1 VVVRTQG
8 TIGGVASFL
17 YVAVQLSIS
26 PVVYSQVAQPVRSVR
41 VARGDTLESIAA
53 RHGVSVEELKR
64 LNGISKPRELQ
75 IGQLLKLP
83 LPKGV
88 VQIAPGDTL
97 EAIASRQGT
106 TVAALR
112 KANPAVKPNQ
122 LRAGAWL
129 RLPPRPIS
137 PAATAP
143 PTVRPPV
150 VGPDATTRSTPRPPP
165 VPTTQPPEVPPPD
178 APPPNATEGQD
189 RAALAQRRQSG
200 QARWKFF
207 GNTVVDWSGWKL
219 HPGGVRVTL
228 VQPTQAD
235 LGPVRARATAVGV
248 QCSSLRQTWRV
259 DGAWEPWALPEARS
273 VGQQIVL
280 DLCAN
285 VAEGPGQAIPPPAPP
300 AP

>member
-1 VVVRTQG
+1 M
-8 TIGGVASFL
+8 IGGVAAALFSI
-17 YVAVQLSIS
+17 ANLSLS
-26 PVVYSQVAQPVRSVR
+26 PVVYSQVSPPVRSVR
-41 VARGDTLESIAA
+41 VAKGDTLESIAA
-53 RHGVSVEELKR
+53 RHGVSLEELTR

-97 EAIASRQGT
+97 EAIATRQGT

-122 LRAGAWL
+122 LKAGAWL
-129 RLPPRPIS
+129 RLPPRPALK
-137 PAATAP
+137 PDAATHSAP
-143 PTVRPPV
+143 PPPLQ
-150 VGPDATTRSTPRPPP
+150 PNAPPP
-165 VPTTQPPEVPPPD
+165 SAPPD

-189 RAALAQRRQSG
+189 RAALAQRKQG
-200 QARWKFF
+200 GGARWKFF
-207 GNTVVDWSGWKL
+207 GNTLVDWSGWKP
-219 HPGGVRVTL
+219 HPGGIRVTL
-228 VQPTQAD
+228 VQPTEAD

-248 QCSSLRQTWRV
+248 QCSSLRQTWRI
-259 DGAWEPWALPEARS
+259 DGAWEPWALPQARS

-285 VAEGPGQAIPPPAPP
+285 VAEGPGQAIPPPSPP

>member
-1 VVVRTQG
+1 M
-8 TIGGVASFL
+8 IGGVA
-17 YVAVQLSIS
+17 AVLFSIVNLSLS
-26 PVVYSQVAQPVRSVR
+26 PVVYSQVSPPVRSVR
-41 VARGDTLESIAA
+41 VTKGDTLESIAA
-53 RHGVSVEELKR
+53 RHGVSLEELTR

-97 EAIASRQGT
+97 EAIATRQGT

-112 KANPAVKPNQ
+112 KANPALKPNQ
-122 LRAGAWL
+122 LKVGAWL
-129 RLPPRPIS
+129 RLPPRS
-137 PAATAP
+137 ALK
-143 PTVRPPV
+143 
-150 VGPDATTRSTPRPPP
+150 PDAATRSTPPPP
-165 VPTTQPPEVPPPD
+165 LQPNAPPPSAPPD
-178 APPPNATEGQD
+178 APPPSATEGQD
-189 RAALAQRRQSG
+189 RAALAQRKQG
-200 QARWKFF
+200 GGARWKFF
-207 GNTVVDWSGWKL
+207 GNTLVDWSGWKL

-228 VQPTQAD
+228 VQPTEAD

-259 DGAWEPWALPEARS
+259 DGVWESWGVPQARS

-280 DLCAN
+280 ELCAN
-285 VAEGPGQAIPPPAPP
+285 VTEGPGQAIPPPSPP

>member
-1 VVVRTQG
+1 M
-8 TIGGVASFL
+8 IGGVAAALFSI
-17 YVAVQLSIS
+17 ANLSLS
-26 PVVYSQVAQPVRSVR
+26 PVVYSQVSPPVRSVR
-41 VARGDTLESIAA
+41 VSKGDTLESIAA
-53 RHGVSVEELKR
+53 RHGVSLEELTR

-97 EAIASRQGT
+97 EAIATRQGT

-122 LRAGAWL
+122 LKAGAWL
-129 RLPPRPIS
+129 RLPPRPGTP
-137 PAATAP
+137 PAAAP
-143 PTVRPPV
+143 AKGSPPALK
-150 VGPDATTRSTPRPPP
+150 PDAATRSTPPPP
-165 VPTTQPPEVPPPD
+165 LQPNAPPPSAPPD
-178 APPPNATEGQD
+178 ALPPNATEGQD
-189 RAALAQRRQSG
+189 RAALAQRKQG
-200 QARWKFF
+200 GGARWKFF
-207 GNTVVDWSGWKL
+207 GNTLVDWSGWKL

-228 VQPTQAD
+228 VQPTEAD

-259 DGAWEPWALPEARS
+259 DGAWEPWGVPQARS

-285 VAEGPGQAIPPPAPP
+285 VAEGPGQAIPPPSPP
-300 AP
+300 TP

>member
-1 VVVRTQG
+1 M
-8 TIGGVASFL
+8 IGGVA
-17 YVAVQLSIS
+17 AVLFSIVNLSLS
-26 PVVYSQVAQPVRSVR
+26 PVVYSQVSPPVRSVR
-41 VARGDTLESIAA
+41 VAKGDTLESIAA
-53 RHGVSVEELKR
+53 RHGVSLEELTR

-75 IGQLLKLP
+75 IGLLLKLP

-97 EAIASRQGT
+97 EAIATRQGT

-122 LRAGAWL
+122 LKAGAWL
-129 RLPPRPIS
+129 RLPPRP
-137 PAATAP
+137 ALK
-143 PTVRPPV
+143 
-150 VGPDATTRSTPRPPP
+150 PDAKPVAATRSTPPPP
-165 VPTTQPPEVPPPD
+165 LQPNAPPPGAPPD

-189 RAALAQRRQSG
+189 RAALAQRKQG
-200 QARWKFF
+200 GGARWKFF
-207 GNTVVDWSGWKL
+207 ANTLVDWSGWKL

-228 VQPTQAD
+228 VQPTEAD

-259 DGAWEPWALPEARS
+259 DGAWEPWGVPQARS

-280 DLCAN
+280 ELCAN
-285 VAEGPGQAIPPPAPP
+285 VAEGPGQAIPPPSPP

>member
-1 VVVRTQG
+1 
-8 TIGGVASFL
+8 
-17 YVAVQLSIS
+17 
-26 PVVYSQVAQPVRSVR
+26 
-41 VARGDTLESIAA
+41 
-53 RHGVSVEELKR
+53 VSLEELTR
-64 LNGISKPRELQ
+64 LNGISKPKQLQ

-83 LPKGV
+83 LPKAV

-97 EAIASRQGT
+97 EAIATRHGT

-122 LRAGAWL
+122 LKAGAWL
-129 RLPPRPIS
+129 RLPPRPGSS
-137 PAATAP
+137 PAAAP
-143 PTVRPPV
+143 AKVSPPALK
-150 VGPDATTRSTPRPPP
+150 PDPSTSPS
-165 VPTTQPPEVPPPD
+165 QPPLQPN
-178 APPPNATEGQD
+178 APLPNATERQD
-189 RAALAQRRQSG
+189 RAALAQRKQGG

-207 GNTVVDWSGWKL
+207 GNTLVDWSGWKL

-228 VQPTQAD
+228 VQPTEAD

-248 QCSSLRQTWRV
+248 QCSSLRQTWRI
-259 DGAWEPWALPEARS
+259 DGAWEPWGVPQARS

-285 VAEGPGQAIPPPAPP
+285 VTEAPGPAIPPPSPP